1 MPPPLTPE
9 QQQALN
15 EQFRY
20 EDLFSTLTFYE
31 RQAQKEDAA
40 GNADM
45 AAGWRSYF
53 AKKSGMTTDEANTV
67 KKIAE
72 EYLKEREVRYKNYR
86 DAISTARS
94 LPHTVRPSRLNTP
107 AIAEAQD
114 ALEGLFPS
122 VKAKLVSALGSRS
135 YTRLDGYTIHMHDN
149 AKILYRQGQPANG
162 QPQIPPTTTETKET
176 PQ

>member
-9 QQQALN
+9 QQQAQN

-20 EDLFSTLTFYE
+20 EDLFSTLAFHE
-31 RQAQKEDAA
+31 RNAQTEDAA
-40 GNADM
+40 GHPDM
-45 AAGWRSYF
+45 AAGWRGYF
-53 AKKSGMTTDEANTV
+53 AKKSGLTSDEAETV

-72 EYLKEREVRYKNYR
+72 EYLKEREITQKNYM
-86 DAISTARS
+86 DAMLTARS

-114 ALEGLFPS
+114 AMDSLFPS

-135 YTRLDGYTIHMHDN
+135 FSQLDGYTLHMHDN
-149 AKILYRQGQPANG
+149 ARKFTRPSEGVS
-162 QPQIPPTTTETKET
+162 PQ
-176 PQ
+176 